1 MPGMVAMDSMSTRR
15 TPALLLAL
23 AAGCSS
29 ASGGS
34 PDAAPSD
41 AAKEAAVDAPAE
53 AAACN
58 APNTLCAGQC
68 VDTQRAFR
76 HCGQCGRQ
84 CSGAEICVLG
94 SCTRAGVCPTSCS
107 RNEQCRSCVFEG
119 DPTRWCCRI
128 QGSGSSCYNNGSQ
141 CPAER

>member
-1 MPGMVAMDSMSTRR
+1 MKTFFVAMVT
-15 TPALLLAL
+15 LLMLGAL
-23 AAGCSS
+23 ACSNS
-29 ASGGS
+29 NGS
-34 PDAAPSD
+34 SDAARPD
-41 AAKEAAVDAPAE
+41 GAKEAAVDAPAE

-94 SCTRAGVCPTSCS
+94 SCTRAGVCPTSCAQ
-107 RNEQCRSCVFEG
+107 NEQCRSCAFEG
-119 DPTRWCCRI
+119 DPTVWCCRV
-128 QGSGSSCYNNGSQ
+128 QGRGSECFNSATR
-141 CPAER
+141 CPPVQ